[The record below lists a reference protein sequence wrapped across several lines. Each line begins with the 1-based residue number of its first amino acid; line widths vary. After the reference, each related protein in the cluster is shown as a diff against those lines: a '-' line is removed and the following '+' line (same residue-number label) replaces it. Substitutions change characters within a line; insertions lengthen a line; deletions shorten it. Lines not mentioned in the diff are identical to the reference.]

1 MFRNHI
7 FLMLHASTCVLALY
21 MVPAAARAEPLV
33 DAVTEA
39 LNNHPSI
46 DAAIAN
52 RDALQQERR
61 EYTSDYFPELNVS
74 AGSGRMYGDNSTSRG
89 LNTTRGAG
97 YSWVHEGSVSLRQMI
112 FDGFETSNRVDAA
125 SARKDSA
132 NFEILDT
139 RESLA
144 LRSVAVYMD
153 VLRNQEVLAKVRAQE
168 AKLDDYIKRIADM
181 VEEGVVDESM
191 VAQARDVKAQLT
203 STQASIEGALATAL
217 ADYREAIGRDPSGVL
232 AMPEDKS
239 KLIDPDVEKAVQAAL
254 QTHPSLHAAS
264 LAEAA
269 YQYDADAET
278 GVLFPDLTAE
288 ASSTKRDQ
296 RDLIGGESVDSRAM
310 VRVNWTLQT
319 GGEQF
324 ARMKKTKLRE
334 SESHARRMER
344 ERQVERA
351 VRVAYADMKSGMH
364 QLDVLNDRVRLSR
377 DLLRTQNTQ
386 FEGARITL
394 LQLMQTDNALFNSEM
409 SLLNGEY
416 RARASQYAA
425 LAGMGRLQ
433 EALSIVPVAA
443 SAHD

>member
-254 QTHPSLHAAS
+254 QTHPSLHAVS